1 MGLGKWV
8 CNPASNYDDYLNYN
22 TDHGCANDNDNDN
35 DHHHCRADYNNNYN
49 NHGCTADNDHH
60 EHGCAYDQFFLVCSG
75 LIDAERSL

>member
-22 TDHGCANDNDNDN
+22 
-35 DHHHCRADYNNNYN
+35 YNYNN

-60 EHGCAYDQFFLVCSG
+60 S
-75 LIDAERSL
+75 